1 MSYFAVTC
9 RRTGGWDWSRPM
21 RRQVRFDEHAAFMD
35 ALVEHGFVVL
45 GGPLGAG
52 EDASTEVL
60 LVVRARDE
68 STVRARLAE
77 DPWSAIGLLAVERV
91 TPWTVLLDG
100 CGRSGE
106 LRTARDGEPVRA
118 TEADA

>member
-1 MSYFAVTC
+1 MRAGATCDRDRCRAFTRVLESPYRPSVEQERGSPSAPAALAYPLPAFPSGGSRRVSYFAVTC

-52 EDASTEVL
+52 
-60 LVVRARDE
+60 
-68 STVRARLAE
+68 
-77 DPWSAIGLLAVERV
+77 
-91 TPWTVLLDG
+91 
-100 CGRSGE
+100 
-106 LRTARDGEPVRA
+106 
-118 TEADA
+118 